1 MFRLTSP
8 AGTVPTNFPAPHEP
22 PGAHHTDD
30 TPLVRLIVNVTAG
43 SAAALTEAATLNDET
58 RTDALNHAIQA
69 YGFVSRMIAEGWELV
84 LLDDAAHREQRLHF
98 R

>member
-1 MFRLTSP
+1 MFKLSSP
-8 AGTVPTNFPAPHEP
+8 AGTVPTDFPAPNEP
-22 PGAHHTDD
+22 TRANPDD
-30 TPLVRLIVNVTAG
+30 QQLVRLIVNVTEGA
-43 SAAALTEAATLNDET
+43 AAALTEAATLNDET

-84 LLDDAAHREQRLHF
+84 LLDDAAHREQRLRF